1 MTQTSDGT
9 ILSSIGGLEV
19 GQNIIL
25 NFADGSAD
33 AEIKNTHTN
42 EGEK

>member
-1 MTQTSDGT
+1 LK
-9 ILSSIGGLEV
+9 I

-33 AEIKNTHTN
+33 AEIKKTQLN
-42 EGEK
+42 EGAK

>member
-9 ILSSIGGLEV
+9 ILSSVKGLEA

-33 AEIKNTHTN
+33 AEIKKTHTN